1 MSSSEV
7 SPVDIADNPRPLLS
21 KSAHSVHF
29 YADDQLLIDDLTR
42 LIGTALVSGDAAIV
56 VATKA
61 HREALA
67 GQLRARHLDIAK
79 AAAEGR
85 LISLDAEDTL
95 SRIMSDRL
103 PDSGRFKKL
112 IGNAI
117 TGVRAAMNSE
127 QRGVVVFGEMV
138 AILWAQGKQEAAIH
152 LEELWNSLA
161 GEYSFSLRCAYPMNG
176 FHKDEHAHDFSRIC
190 AQHSDVLSPKSDADG
205 LLLTD
210 SEPLRTIAKLQQK
223 LQVLEYEKSLRE
235 SERRFRLLVEAV
247 QDYAIFMLDASGH
260 ITSWN
265 VGAERLKGY
274 KATEILGQ
282 HFSRFY
288 PQEDVA
294 AAKPQRELVIASTE
308 GRVEDEGWRVR
319 KGGSQFWANVIIT
332 AIKDEQGQIIGFS
345 KVTRDFTER
354 MRAQKALQE
363 STLKLQ
369 QSEKSLRELSFHL
382 LRMQDEERQRIGR
395 DLHDSLGQ
403 YLSVL
408 KMKLDCLTSAPSRMQ
423 AQDAAEL
430 LQCVE
435 ITEQAV
441 KEVRTISYLLYPPM
455 LQEMG
460 LKSAISWY
468 LDGFT
473 KRSGIKTTFEV
484 SPGFAR
490 LASDVELAIFRVL
503 QESLTNVHRH
513 SGSETAVVRLLLGPK
528 AFVLEVS
535 DQGKGAHLGKME
547 TPGEDW
553 IGALGVGLRG
563 MRERMRQIEGNLELW
578 SSDKGTTVIATVPLE
593 KASPAPV
600 AS

>member
-7 SPVDIADNPRPLLS
+7 SPVDITYNIRPLPS
-21 KSAHSVHF
+21 KSPHSVHF
-29 YADDQLLIDDLTR
+29 YADDQLLIGDLTR
-42 LIGTALVSGDAAIV
+42 LIGTALVSGNGAII

-67 GQLRARHLDIAK
+67 SQLQARHLDIAK

-95 SRIMSDRL
+95 SRFMSDRL
-103 PDSGRFKKL
+103 PDPDRFKRV
-112 IGNAI
+112 IGSAI
-117 TGVRAAMNSE
+117 TSVRAAMNSE
-127 QRGVVVFGEMV
+127 QRDVVIFGEMV

-161 GEYSFSLRCAYPMNG
+161 GEYSFSLRCAYPINS
-176 FHKDEHAHDFSRIC
+176 FHKDEHADGFSRIC
-190 AQHSDVLSPKSDADG
+190 AEHSDLLSPRSDQE
-205 LLLTD
+205 LHLTD
-210 SEPLRTIAKLQQK
+210 NEPLRIIAKLQQR
-223 LQVLEYEKSLRE
+223 LQVLEYDKALRE

-260 ITSWN
+260 VTSWN

-274 KATEILGQ
+274 KAAEILGQ

-288 PQEDVA
+288 PQEDLA
-294 AAKPQRELVIASTE
+294 AGKPQRELSIASSE

-319 KGGSQFWANVIIT
+319 KDGSQFWANVVIT
-332 AIKDEQGQIIGFS
+332 TIKDAQGQIIGFS

-354 MRAQKALQE
+354 MRAQKALEE
-363 STLKLQ
+363 STRKLQ
-369 QSEKSLRELSFHL
+369 QSEQSLRELSFHL
-382 LRMQDEERQRIGR
+382 LRTQDEERQRIGR

-408 KMKLDCLTSAPSRMQ
+408 KMKLDCLNTAPPRMPP
-423 AQDAAEL
+423 QDAAEL

-435 ITEQAV
+435 IAEQAV

-468 LDGFT
+468 IDGFT

-484 SPGFAR
+484 SPGVAR
-490 LASDVELAIFRVL
+490 LAPDVELAIFRVL

-513 SGSETAVVRLLLGPK
+513 SGSETAVVRLVLGLK
-528 AFVLEVS
+528 AFALEVS
-535 DQGKGAHLGKME
+535 DHGKGTHPGKME

-553 IGALGVGLRG
+553 MGALGVGLRG

-578 SSDKGTTVIATVPLE
+578 SSEKGTTVIATVPLE